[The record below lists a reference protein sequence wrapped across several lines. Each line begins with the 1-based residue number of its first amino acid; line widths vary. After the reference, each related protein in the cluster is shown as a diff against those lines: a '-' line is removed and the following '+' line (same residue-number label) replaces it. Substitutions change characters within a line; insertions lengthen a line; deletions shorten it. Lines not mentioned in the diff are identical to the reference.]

1 MKKNKLKDFFISNKF
16 IIIILLLVAILY
28 SIFLFHDTLSP
39 DEAVVLWY
47 SVSTNPYPAERPLLP
62 IIISFFDFFL
72 PNEVAG
78 RIVVFLFSLLGI
90 FFIYLLGKEIK
101 NDLIGFLAAVFLS
114 LNPWYWMMS
123 NRILQDVPLTTITI
137 ITCYFLFKYLKYNNK
152 SNLILSLVF
161 LIISFF
167 MKEMAVVLVP
177 FVLFFLLFGVIKNN
191 NLNNWYKKIN
201 ISFIFLFGISFVI
214 FVILFL
220 GKKFIM
226 KYVFYFLSYSMPSF
240 FLALINNIH
249 DLIELMFGYVPHFLL
264 IVLYLFLFMFLL
276 VLIYSFIKSRDKL
289 FYLFLIFWFLIIF
302 VFRIFFGGD
311 IIRYLL
317 PLLPAM
323 IFLVLLSFS
332 DFISLLIDSKKKYFK
347 YMKIN
352 MKKIVIIIIFL
363 FVMFY
368 LIIGFKVGF
377 MSSFNKPGFKEAGTW
392 LSDNVNKDNSIIYAS
407 SLKQVRYYSGI
418 DYINNGGSIYSQE
431 SYDSVG
437 LPIDVETLIF
447 REPNKSSYL
456 VVDFREKL
464 QANWVYH
471 INVSTSERFSD
482 MDFKLV
488 YVVFKDQPFYIQPP
502 NQDRNEFLS
511 YFNITPYELTSN
523 GSEIYFPGAET
534 YTYNFDDGEFIES
547 IGFERADSLLD
558 YVEFM
563 LTKPTYLKQP
573 VVLIFKREASN

>member
-1 MKKNKLKDFFISNKF
+1 
-16 IIIILLLVAILY
+16 
-28 SIFLFHDTLSP
+28 
-39 DEAVVLWY
+39 
-47 SVSTNPYPAERPLLP
+47 
-62 IIISFFDFFL
+62 
-72 PNEVAG
+72 
-78 RIVVFLFSLLGI
+78 
-90 FFIYLLGKEIK
+90 
-101 NDLIGFLAAVFLS
+101 
-114 LNPWYWMMS
+114 
-123 NRILQDVPLTTITI
+123 
-137 ITCYFLFKYLKYNNK
+137 
-152 SNLILSLVF
+152 
-161 LIISFF
+161 
-167 MKEMAVVLVP
+167 
-177 FVLFFLLFGVIKNN
+177 
-191 NLNNWYKKIN
+191 
-201 ISFIFLFGISFVI
+201 
-214 FVILFL
+214 
-220 GKKFIM
+220 
-226 KYVFYFLSYSMPSF
+226 MPSF